1 MKTSLPLVLALC
13 ALVATPAF
21 AQPHQDHST
30 HGATPDATPTAAPLV
45 HGEVRKIDPAT
56 NKVTL
61 RHGPIPNLSMP
72 PMTMVFQARDPE
84 QIAGLAMGD
93 KVRFSVVSERGALV
107 LTALERI
114 RP

>member
-1 MKTSLPLVLALC
+1 MKTSFALALF
-13 ALVATPAF
+13 ALMTTAAF
-21 AQPHQDHST
+21 AQQPTDPSPH
-30 HGATPDATPTAAPLV
+30 ATPPDTAVPAAPLV

-61 RHGPIPNLSMP
+61 RHGPIPNLGMP
-72 PMTMVFQARDPE
+72 PMTMVFQARDAD

-93 KVRFSVVSERGALV
+93 KVRFSVASERGALV
-107 LTALERI
+107 LIALERI